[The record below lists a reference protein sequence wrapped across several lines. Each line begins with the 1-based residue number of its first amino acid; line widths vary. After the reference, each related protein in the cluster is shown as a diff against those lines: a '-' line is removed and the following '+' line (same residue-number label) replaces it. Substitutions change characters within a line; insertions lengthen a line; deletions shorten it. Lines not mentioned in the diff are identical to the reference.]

1 MADEPNKPSAPK
13 PELDPNKPDPNVQ
26 PPVFDIVTEGETPD
40 NTVFKVRDGKSEKK
54 ED

>member
-13 PELDPNKPDPNVQ
+13 PELDPNKPDPSVQ
-26 PPVFDIVTEGETPD
+26 APVFDTVTEGASP
-40 NTVFKVRDGKSEKK
+40 NSAVFKVREGKAARK